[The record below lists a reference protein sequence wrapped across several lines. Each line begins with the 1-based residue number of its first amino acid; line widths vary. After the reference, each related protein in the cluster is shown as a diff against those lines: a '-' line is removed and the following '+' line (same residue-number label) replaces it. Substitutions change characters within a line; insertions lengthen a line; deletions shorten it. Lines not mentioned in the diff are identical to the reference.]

1 MKLDLSPA
9 STSPMTGLLAFELS
23 RPHFG
28 FLPIMGFPDP
38 SADIFWGRWQRVR
51 RWTPPTF
58 ALSAPIGTGP
68 FRLASHDPD
77 GDTELVANRTY
88 WGGSPQVGRII
99 LRRMDDEAA
108 LIAFE
113 AGEIDVML
121 IDALDADRVLA
132 RPGVRV
138 EAFRSCEYRA
148 IMTNRQN
155 PALADRRVREAIMVA
170 IDREAVVRDVLKGMG
185 EMVSSPLSMPEWAVN
200 HSLDDQYPYDPDRA
214 RALLADAG
222 YGSGLHFK
230 LVTGPGAIP
239 ARHDAPFLGE
249 GQALSL
255 RCRHRPRDCDQA
267 GAQVRSRLRERELR
281 PVHQL
286 RSIGSGLPTSPP
298 SISTRLPCLPTD
310 PTGRVTRIQRW
321 MSFFSKAE
329 RPPTSRNG
337 PRSITAMQKS

>member
-1 MKLDLSPA
+1 M
-9 STSPMTGLLAFELS
+9 
-23 RPHFG
+23 
-28 FLPIMGFPDP
+28 
-38 SADIFWGRWQRVR
+38 
-51 RWTPPTF
+51 
-58 ALSAPIGTGP
+58 
-68 FRLASHDPD
+68 
-77 GDTELVANRTY
+77 ANRTY

-249 GQALSL
+249 VKRYLSDVGIDLEIAIKPVPKYVADYENANFDLYTSCAVSGPDPDFTAIYFHSSSMPPNGSNGSRYSNPEVDELLLQGREAADLEERAAIYHRYAEVLTHDLPQMALWHENRILALNEGVSGDFADL
-255 RCRHRPRDCDQA
+255 
-267 GAQVRSRLRERELR
+267 GAIWAPGTLPDS
-281 PVHQL
+281 VHWHKETF
-286 RSIGSGLPTSPP
+286 G
-298 SISTRLPCLPTD
+298 
-310 PTGRVTRIQRW
+310 
-321 MSFFSKAE
+321 
-329 RPPTSRNG
+329 
-337 PRSITAMQKS
+337 TA